1 MDYGIL
7 RAKSNM
13 KVKDPDT
20 GNDMQV
26 INLLS
31 KTFNGDFDFYS
42 GLQIVDVTHEYIA
55 RPDLVSLA
63 IYNDDS
69 YADIICKINGIS
81 NPFELNE
88 GMRLVCP
95 ALSALT
101 EMIDID
107 EDMPDTILDES
118 TDSIIKKESTNKKM
132 KNEKRSPNEAT
143 IDVHNYTLS
152 ADNSIVF
159 Y

>member
-1 MDYGIL
+1 MNI
-7 RAKSNM
+7 
-13 KVKDPDT
+13 KDPDT
-20 GNDMQV
+20 GNDMQA

-31 KTFNGDFDFYS
+31 KTFNGDFDFYQ
-42 GLQIVDVTHEYIA
+42 GLRIVDVTHEYIG

-63 IYNDDS
+63 IYQDDS
-69 YADIICKINGIS
+69 YADILCKINGIS

-101 EMIDID
+101 EMIDVD
-107 EDMPDTILDES
+107 EDIPDTILNDN
-118 TDSIIKKESTNKKM
+118 TDSLVKKESTNKKM